1 MPVLPPFNK
10 NVTTFCSLAVL
21 RGGFVELYNLVH
33 SLTSLTPLV
42 HLLSIVVDHLVGA
55 VAGDGLN
62 LTVGAASFQKVD
74 GGVLTKAV
82 QGIFMVVTT

>member
-1 MPVLPPFNK
+1 M
-10 NVTTFCSLAVL
+10 
-21 RGGFVELYNLVH
+21 
-33 SLTSLTPLV
+33 
-42 HLLSIVVDHLVGA
+42 VDHLVGA

-82 QGIFMVVTT
+82 GAIHGLKQDAQWVRAYISPASNVTRN

>member
-1 MPVLPPFNK
+1 M
-10 NVTTFCSLAVL
+10 
-21 RGGFVELYNLVH
+21 
-33 SLTSLTPLV
+33 V

-82 QGIFMVVTT
+82 KGVFMVVTT